1 MRKFM
6 FIGLYLRGEMA
17 RELEITADHLMVVL
31 PLGRHLVTSGDV
43 FVVTVGEC
51 ASGISCVE
59 GRELLTFLQSLHRT
73 VSTSNGELGPNAK
86 AYI

>member
-31 PLGRHLVTSGDV
+31 PLGRQLATSGDV
-43 FVVTVGEC
+43 LLSQLGNVLV
-51 ASGISCVE
+51 ASRV
-59 GRELLTFLQSLHRT
+59 
-73 VSTSNGELGPNAK
+73 
-86 AYI
+86 